1 MRQTDLYVGERIFL
15 AVISS
20 QRKRST
26 HKDNKAFF
34 ISDPSRKFVFW
45 IAIAVL
51 LAGNLIQLTTF
62 INHDV
67 GWVLYS
73 SGRLLDGGT
82 FGREI
87 IAANPPLIWWI
98 SAIPNAVARLT
109 GLGAL
114 VVFRI
119 GVLCLSVLVVIDL
132 YRKLSEKTPAL
143 MFAGILI
150 LFAAFVGYGA
160 NRDFGQREHLA
171 VILCVPYLVRAAEL
185 IDTGGTSNRTN
196 WLASIGA
203 GIGVAFKPHFVLIPI
218 FVELFVALRLRSAKH
233 LFRADLLVSTA
244 TIAAYILAVL
254 VFARPYITEVIPS
267 VREVYWGFGW
277 PVGHV
282 IWVNFE
288 IVSLVVLAFAIVSL
302 NRFPALATTTCLA
315 AVGFLGA
322 ALLQKKGY
330 SYHLYPAS
338 AFALVALV
346 STLSSAH
353 RHLRATSALV
363 LGLAVIYLGQTAYL
377 ENRKRGA
384 EGIYGREVQA
394 VIDVVQEHVPE
405 GGNFLAISTHP
416 FPGFPVTNYAA
427 RDWLAASN
435 SRIGLPAIVR
445 LRAGGITASQSD
457 LLKRVE
463 QREQRA
469 MLLDLS
475 HNPDIVLVHVAARRH
490 AIGNSDFDFL
500 SFYLEDPD
508 IRKVWEEYVEIDA
521 GLENFRSFKRKRSEE
536 S

>member
-1 MRQTDLYVGERIFL
+1 M
-15 AVISS
+15 
-20 QRKRST
+20 
-26 HKDNKAFF
+26 
-34 ISDPSRKFVFW
+34 
-45 IAIAVL
+45 L
-51 LAGNLIQLTTF
+51 LAGNLIQTTAF

-109 GLGAL
+109 GLDAL

-119 GVLCLSVLVVIDL
+119 GVLCLSLLVLIDL
-132 YRKLSEKTPAL
+132 YRKLHEETPAL
-143 MFAGILI
+143 MFAAILV
-150 LFAAFVGYGA
+150 LFAAFLGYGA

-171 VILCVPYLVRAAEL
+171 VLLCLPYLVRAAEL

-233 LFRADLLVSTA
+233 LIRADVLISTA
-244 TIAAYILAVL
+244 TIMAYILAVL
-254 VFARPYITEVIPS
+254 IFARPYITEVIPS

-277 PVGHV
+277 PVSRV
-282 IWVNFE
+282 IWYKIE
-288 IVSLVVLAFAIVSL
+288 IVFLVVLTFAIVGL
-302 NRFPALATTTCLA
+302 NRFPALATTTGLA
-315 AVGFLGA
+315 ALGFLGA

-338 AFALVALV
+338 AFALVALA
-346 STLSSAH
+346 STLDSAH
-353 RHLRATSALV
+353 RHLRATSALT
-363 LGLAVIYLGQTAYL
+363 LGLAVIYLGQTAYV
-377 ENRKRGA
+377 ETRKRGA
-384 EGIYGREVQA
+384 DGIDGREIQA
-394 VIDVVQEHVPE
+394 VIDVVQEQVPE

-416 FPGFPVTNYAA
+416 FPGFPVTNYSS
-427 RDWLAASN
+427 RDWFAASN

-445 LRAGGITASQSD
+445 MRLGGITASESE
-457 LLKRVE
+457 LLQRVE
-463 QREQRA
+463 DRERQA

-475 HNPDIVLVHVAARRH
+475 KKPDIVLVHVAARRH
-490 AIGNSDFDFL
+490 AIGHSDFDFL

-508 IRKVWEEYVEIDA
+508 IRKVWEVYVEIDA